1 MDFIKQY
8 LLQSI
13 TAASGNLRLNNQR
26 LETIAMLKEAIS
38 KSKDI
43 QQILTQMK
51 KITELSKFAI
61 KLNEIQN
68 SLSEGSIDFLKIS
81 DKFKEQSFNLIKEI
95 NQMLDMVNP
104 YTFRDTINRLI
115 EPENKVIEIV
125 TDDINTSENQI
136 GTAINLEKNSKLS
149 VNSNQIAVTLDAKSE
164 ASHSAVEESLNDHS
178 FTETNSFNNF
188 ENTILKPIKLI
199 DALLNQL
206 TIESEMPKE
215 IDEYSRMMVVNAEL
229 SAQNGFDI
237 LSQMHLIISDGLMHL
252 KNKTLVPSKEVIESL
267 RACLIVIVAVVKSK
281 EVDITNYLNRAEVFG
296 KFIQNIK
303 AEEVK

>member
-8 LLQSI
+8 ILQSI

-38 KSKDI
+38 KSKDL
-43 QQILTQMK
+43 QHILNQMK

-81 DKFKEQSFNLIKEI
+81 DKFKEHSFNLIKEM

-104 YTFRDTINRLI
+104 YTFRDTINRLLESEI
-115 EPENKVIEIV
+115 KIIEIV
-125 TDDINTSENQI
+125 TDDVSTSENQNGVMI
-136 GTAINLEKNSKLS
+136 IDDTNSKLT

-164 ASHSAVEESLNDHS
+164 ASDSAVEESLNDHS
-178 FTETNSFNNF
+178 SNDTNSFNSF

-206 TIESEMPKE
+206 TIESEMPNE
-215 IDEYSRMMVVNAEL
+215 INEYSRIMVVNAEL

-252 KNKTLVPSKEVIESL
+252 RSKTLIPSKEVIESL

-296 KFIQNIK
+296 KFLQNIK

>member
-8 LLQSI
+8 ILQSI

-38 KSKDI
+38 KSKDL
-43 QQILTQMK
+43 QHVLNQMK

-68 SLSEGSIDFLKIS
+68 SLSESSIDFLKIS
-81 DKFKEQSFNLIKEI
+81 DKFKEHSFNLIKEM

-104 YTFRDTINRLI
+104 YTFRDTINRLLESEI
-115 EPENKVIEIV
+115 KIIEIV
-125 TDDINTSENQI
+125 TDDVSTSENQNGATI
-136 GTAINLEKNSKLS
+136 IDDTNSKLTA
-149 VNSNQIAVTLDAKSE
+149 NSNQIAVALDAKSE
-164 ASHSAVEESLNDHS
+164 FSDSTVENSLNDHNS
-178 FTETNSFNNF
+178 NESNSFNSF

-206 TIESEMPKE
+206 TIESEIPKE
-215 IDEYSRMMVVNAEL
+215 IDEHSRIMVVNAEL

-237 LSQMHLIISDGLMHL
+237 LSEMHLIISDGLTHL

-296 KFIQNIK
+296 EFLQKIK
-303 AEEVK
+303 EEEVR

>member
-8 LLQSI
+8 ILQSI

-38 KSKDI
+38 KSKDL
-43 QQILTQMK
+43 QHILNQMK

-81 DKFKEQSFNLIKEI
+81 DKFKEHSFNLIKEM

-104 YTFRDTINRLI
+104 YTFRDTINRLLESEI
-115 EPENKVIEIV
+115 KIIEIV
-125 TDDINTSENQI
+125 TDDVSTSENQNGVMI
-136 GTAINLEKNSKLS
+136 IDDTNSKLT

-164 ASHSAVEESLNDHS
+164 ASDSAVEESLNDHS
-178 FTETNSFNNF
+178 SNDTNSFNSF

-206 TIESEMPKE
+206 TIESEMPNE
-215 IDEYSRMMVVNAEL
+215 INEYSRIMVVNAEL

-252 KNKTLVPSKEVIESL
+252 RSKTLIPSKEVIESL

-296 KFIQNIK
+296 KFLQNIK
-303 AEEVK
+303 GEEVR